1 MLTWIKNM
9 DFYVHCSTIYNS
21 QDMKLS
27 TNRLF
32 YTHTHAHTT
41 QSLKKWIKSWHLQQH
56 GGPGGYY
63 TKWNKSMERANI
75 I

>member
-1 MLTWIKNM
+1 M
-9 DFYVHCSTIYNS
+9 DSYVHCSTIYNS

-27 TNRLF
+27 INRLF

-41 QSLKKWIKSWHLQQH
+41 QSLKKRIKSWHLQKR

-63 TKWNKSMERANI
+63 TK
-75 I
+75 